1 LLSVEK
7 NQVETNIS
15 KNLFIEEKN
24 RKTFQKCFEDYKINI
39 LIFLRNAYLADI
51 ILQTNSTTVTKIS
64 IRN

>member
-39 LIFLRNAYLADI
+39 LIFLRNACLADI